1 MRRITL
7 KDGPLDGKT
16 YDVPDDA
23 VRIRAMDGAYRLTPK
38 TGQWEPTKAAKPTQ
52 ARAPRKREPK
62 PKPTPAAE
70 VAPADAPVDTATAA
84 VNEAAGHAPTTDGDA
99 IKTSGVGA
107 PHSGRQTT

>member
-16 YDVPDDA
+16 YDVPDSA
-23 VRIRAMDGAYRLTPK
+23 VRIPAVGGAYRLTPK
-38 TGQWEPTKAAKPTQ
+38 TGQWEPAKAAATKPARQ
-52 ARAPRKREPK
+52 RSQRARASK
-62 PKPTPAAE
+62 PKPAAE

-84 VNEAAGHAPTTDGDA
+84 VTDAAGHAPTAEDDA
-99 IKTSGVGA
+99 IGTSGAGT